1 MPEETE
7 LRPTPETDAV
17 IAADSGGG
25 DFIKALVDKGK
36 QLERERDRLLEAVS
50 LALRTNGGPIDGADT
65 LNGEAYV
72 MVRACAFADLEA
84 AIAEV
89 KGAK

>member
-7 LRPTPETDAV
+7 LRPTPEMDAV

-25 DFIKALVDKGK
+25 DFIKALADKGK
-36 QLERERDRLLEAVS
+36 QLERERDRLLTELKKAVS
-50 LALRTNGGPIDGADT
+50 AH
-65 LNGEAYV
+65 
-72 MVRACAFADLEA
+72 AFDAAWKPAARA

-89 KGAK
+89 EGRH